1 MAAISRRQLLARL
14 ILAGAAISRL
24 PAIAAAGRSRVV
36 IPHETSV
43 FEGEKIAAPVLQG
56 MLDRSVAK
64 MVGTSRAADAWKQLF
79 SASDVVG
86 IKTNSGFGSGASTHV
101 ELIRAV
107 IQGLR
112 SAGVRED
119 NIIVWDHTTSA
130 LIRGGLRPNRTG
142 PGVRYYGCDKEWGPV
157 VRQGVFE
164 GRICKVLAEMAT
176 AVVNVPALKKHHRCG
191 ISCALKNHFGS
202 IEEPEKLHDV
212 RGPYVDPGIA
222 DVSAIPA
229 IRKKT
234 RLVVVD
240 ALRAQYE
247 AGPGAKLDAQWSH
260 CSLLVSRDPVAV
272 DAVGLEI
279 IQTKRTALGLPRIGS
294 EWTPWLRSAQER
306 GIGICDL
313 SRIEIVNV

>member
-1 MAAISRRQLLARL
+1 MLSRRQLLARL

-24 PAIAAAGRSRVV
+24 PTIAAAGRSRVV

-43 FEGEKIAAPVLQG
+43 FEGEKIAAPVLQS

-86 IKTNSGFGSGASTHV
+86 IKTNSGFGPGASTHV
-101 ELIRAV
+101 ELVQAI

-112 SAGVRED
+112 SAGVSEG

-157 VRQGVFE
+157 VRQGVFD
-164 GRICKVLAEMAT
+164 GRICKVLSEMAT

-229 IRKKT
+229 VLELSHLPIIADPSHGTGRYQ
-234 RLVVVD
+234 LV
-240 ALRAQYE
+240 
-247 AGPGAKLDAQWSH
+247 P
-260 CSLLVSRDPVAV
+260 PVAKAAV
-272 DAVGLEI
+272 AAGADGLMIEVHPNPAKALKDGAQSLTPANFATMMTETAAVARAVGRYL
-279 IQTKRTALGLPRIGS
+279 
-294 EWTPWLRSAQER
+294 
-306 GIGICDL
+306 
-313 SRIEIVNV
+313 